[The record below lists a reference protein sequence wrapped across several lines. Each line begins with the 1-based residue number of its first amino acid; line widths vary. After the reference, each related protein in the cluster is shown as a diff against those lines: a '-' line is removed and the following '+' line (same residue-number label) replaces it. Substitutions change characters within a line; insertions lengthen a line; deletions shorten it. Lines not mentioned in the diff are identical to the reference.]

1 MRTLDRYIR
10 RQVLAAMA
18 LVLLVLGGLDLLFA
32 VVDELG
38 DTNER
43 YQSLA
48 AIKYVLLIYP
58 RHLYELLPMSALIGA
73 LVGLGMLATGNEL
86 VVMQASGVSVRR
98 IVVAVM
104 KPALLVMVLGLVLGE
119 YVAPQLELRA
129 EVGRALASGQEVGL
143 SRFGHWERDG
153 AAFIHFNGLEPE
165 GILHGVSMLVFDEQK
180 RVVRSVEAERAIY
193 VLEEAAQQDS
203 LETSGGVQRERLAT
217 EVDPA
222 DSTGSARGYWL
233 LENGREVVF
242 IHDKDESDSIQS
254 EQSEFAAQHWDLD
267 LTPDLLQV
275 LIIDPDVMAMTDLY
289 TYAQRF
295 ERQGQNADAYYL
307 SFWKKLLQ
315 PLATA
320 ILVLVAISFIF
331 GPLREATMGS
341 RVFTAVCFGLAFTI
355 LQRLIHNMG
364 LVYQL
369 PPLLAVL
376 APLVL
381 SAALGLFMFRRT
393 T

>member
-1 MRTLDRYIR
+1 
-10 RQVLAAMA
+10 V
-18 LVLLVLGGLDLLFA
+18 
-32 VVDELG
+32 
-38 DTNER
+38 
-43 YQSLA
+43 
-48 AIKYVLLIYP
+48 
-58 RHLYELLPMSALIGA
+58 
-73 LVGLGMLATGNEL
+73 
-86 VVMQASGVSVRR
+86 
-98 IVVAVM
+98 
-104 KPALLVMVLGLVLGE
+104 
-119 YVAPQLELRA
+119 QL
-129 EVGRALASGQEVGL
+129 
-143 SRFGHWERDG
+143 
-153 AAFIHFNGLEPE
+153 
-165 GILHGVSMLVFDEQK
+165 
-180 RVVRSVEAERAIY
+180 
-193 VLEEAAQQDS
+193 
-203 LETSGGVQRERLAT
+203 ERLAT
-217 EVDPA
+217 EVDTA
-222 DSTGSARGYWL
+222 DSAGSASGYWL
-233 LENGREVVF
+233 LENGREIVF
-242 IHDKDESDSIQS
+242 IHDTDGNDSIQS

-295 ERQGQNADAYYL
+295 ERQGQNADTYYL

-341 RVFTAVCFGLAFTI
+341 RVFTAICFGLAFTI

>member
-1 MRTLDRYIR
+1 MRTLDLYIG

-18 LVLLVLGGLDLLFA
+18 LVLLVLGGLDLLFTI
-32 VVDELG
+32 VDELG
-38 DTNER
+38 NTNER
-43 YQSLA
+43 YQSFA

-73 LVGLGMLATGNEL
+73 LAGLGMLATGNEL
-86 VVMQASGVSVRR
+86 VVMQVSGVSVRR

-153 AAFIHFNGLEPE
+153 AAFIHFNGIEPE
-165 GILHGVSMLVFDEQK
+165 GILHGVSMLVFDEKK
-180 RVVRSVEAERAIY
+180 RVIRSVEAARAIY
-193 VLEEAAQQDS
+193 VLDAAAQQDS
-203 LETSGGVQRERLAT
+203 FETSGGVQLERLAT
-217 EVDPA
+217 EVDTA
-222 DSTGSARGYWL
+222 DSAGSASGYWL
-233 LENGREVVF
+233 LENGREIVF
-242 IHDKDESDSIQS
+242 IHDTDGNDSIQS

-295 ERQGQNADAYYL
+295 ERQGQNADTYYL

-341 RVFTAVCFGLAFTI
+341 RVFTAICFGLAFTI